1 MTQATSDPDYSLEED
16 AGENVV
22 DEIGKLVLNVIVF
35 DPRLEGH
42 MVEGKQLVAKIF
54 SHLDF
59 KSLSR

>member
-1 MTQATSDPDYSLEED
+1 MTQATSDQDYIAEEEC
-16 AGENVV
+16 GEDVT
-22 DEIGKLVLNVIVF
+22 DEIGKLVLNVVVF
-35 DPRLEGH
+35 DSRLEGH